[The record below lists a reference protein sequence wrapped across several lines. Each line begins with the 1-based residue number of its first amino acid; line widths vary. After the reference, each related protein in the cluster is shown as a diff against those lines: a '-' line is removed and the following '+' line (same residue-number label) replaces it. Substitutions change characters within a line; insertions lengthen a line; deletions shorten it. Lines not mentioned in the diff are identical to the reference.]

1 MKDRLKAIWE
11 KIKNFWLKFNK
22 KQRILFVTIFVVI
35 IVVIIVL
42 SKVIGKKDMVKLRAC
57 SNETEVVE
65 IRNLLNDNN
74 ISATVDE
81 YNNIFVDDSDYVEA
95 KLVLGSNNISSAGY
109 TLDDAV
115 SSSLS
120 TTETVMKEKYT
131 AYLES
136 KFKQDLESMDAIKSA
151 RVNISYPE
159 TDNSIFSETQ
169 DAKITAVLDLKKELS
184 DEQAEAI
191 GLLLATNVGNDNTNS
206 VIIVDSQSNVLYS
219 GNKANS
225 SFTSNSTQKVK
236 AMLENAIIKGAED
249 LIYSTRLYN
258 DVQIMINLDVNFDNV
273 EVVDHKYT
281 APDGTDNGLPTHS
294 YVINSEGQLATA
306 GGNPGTESNDSD
318 TDYDIINSDG
328 KSSKYT
334 LSKYDWVQNEV
345 ITTTSKTP
353 GEVNLK
359 NSSMA
364 IVCIKNT
371 ILTEEEAEEQ
381 GLLDDM
387 TWEEYKQANS
397 EPVETTVQDNI
408 LNAVATGSG
417 IAAGNVSIIAYNT
430 MTFFDKEVTSSS
442 NPWFVIQIILAVL
455 IAGVLI
461 FIIIRSTRPVA
472 VEETEPELSVE
483 DMLATTKQQQPPVE
497 EIDLQDKS
505 ETRKAIEKFVDENPE
520 AVALLLRNWLN
531 EGWN

>member
-159 TDNSIFSETQ
+159 TGNSIFSETQ
-169 DAKITAVLDLKKELS
+169 DAKITAVLDLK
-184 DEQAEAI
+184 
-191 GLLLATNVGNDNTNS
+191 
-206 VIIVDSQSNVLYS
+206 
-219 GNKANS
+219 
-225 SFTSNSTQKVK
+225 
-236 AMLENAIIKGAED
+236 
-249 LIYSTRLYN
+249 R
-258 DVQIMINLDVNFDNV
+258 
-273 EVVDHKYT
+273 
-281 APDGTDNGLPTHS
+281 
-294 YVINSEGQLATA
+294 
-306 GGNPGTESNDSD
+306 
-318 TDYDIINSDG
+318 
-328 KSSKYT
+328 
-334 LSKYDWVQNEV
+334 
-345 ITTTSKTP
+345 
-353 GEVNLK
+353 
-359 NSSMA
+359 
-364 IVCIKNT
+364 
-371 ILTEEEAEEQ
+371 
-381 GLLDDM
+381 
-387 TWEEYKQANS
+387 
-397 EPVETTVQDNI
+397 
-408 LNAVATGSG
+408 
-417 IAAGNVSIIAYNT
+417 
-430 MTFFDKEVTSSS
+430 TF
-442 NPWFVIQIILAVL
+442 
-455 IAGVLI
+455 
-461 FIIIRSTRPVA
+461 
-472 VEETEPELSVE
+472 
-483 DMLATTKQQQPPVE
+483 
-497 EIDLQDKS
+497 
-505 ETRKAIEKFVDENPE
+505 
-520 AVALLLRNWLN
+520 
-531 EGWN
+531 

>member
-1 MKDRLKAIWE
+1 M
-11 KIKNFWLKFNK
+11 
-22 KQRILFVTIFVVI
+22 
-35 IVVIIVL
+35 
-42 SKVIGKKDMVKLRAC
+42 
-57 SNETEVVE
+57 
-65 IRNLLNDNN
+65 
-74 ISATVDE
+74 
-81 YNNIFVDDSDYVEA
+81 
-95 KLVLGSNNISSAGY
+95 
-109 TLDDAV
+109 
-115 SSSLS
+115 
-120 TTETVMKEKYT
+120 
-131 AYLES
+131 
-136 KFKQDLESMDAIKSA
+136 
-151 RVNISYPE
+151 
-159 TDNSIFSETQ
+159 
-169 DAKITAVLDLKKELS
+169 
-184 DEQAEAI
+184 
-191 GLLLATNVGNDNTNS
+191 LATNVGNDNTNS

-273 EVVDHKYT
+273 EVVDHKYI
-281 APDGTDNGLPTHS
+281 APDGTDNGLPTNS

>member
-159 TDNSIFSETQ
+159 TGNSIFSETQ

-273 EVVDHKYT
+273 EVVDHKYI
-281 APDGTDNGLPTHS
+281 APDGTDNGLPTH
-294 YVINSEGQLATA
+294 
-306 GGNPGTESNDSD
+306 P
-318 TDYDIINSDG
+318 
-328 KSSKYT
+328 
-334 LSKYDWVQNEV
+334 
-345 ITTTSKTP
+345 
-353 GEVNLK
+353 
-359 NSSMA
+359 M
-364 IVCIKNT
+364 
-371 ILTEEEAEEQ
+371 
-381 GLLDDM
+381 
-387 TWEEYKQANS
+387 
-397 EPVETTVQDNI
+397 
-408 LNAVATGSG
+408 
-417 IAAGNVSIIAYNT
+417 
-430 MTFFDKEVTSSS
+430 
-442 NPWFVIQIILAVL
+442 
-455 IAGVLI
+455 
-461 FIIIRSTRPVA
+461 
-472 VEETEPELSVE
+472 
-483 DMLATTKQQQPPVE
+483 
-497 EIDLQDKS
+497 
-505 ETRKAIEKFVDENPE
+505 
-520 AVALLLRNWLN
+520 
-531 EGWN
+531 

>member
-159 TDNSIFSETQ
+159 TGNSIFSETQ
-169 DAKITAVLDLKKELS
+169 DAKITAVLDLRKELS

-249 LIYSTRLYN
+249 LIYS
-258 DVQIMINLDVNFDNV
+258 IKINV
-273 EVVDHKYT
+273 K
-281 APDGTDNGLPTHS
+281 
-294 YVINSEGQLATA
+294 
-306 GGNPGTESNDSD
+306 
-318 TDYDIINSDG
+318 
-328 KSSKYT
+328 T
-334 LSKYDWVQNEV
+334 L
-345 ITTTSKTP
+345 
-353 GEVNLK
+353 
-359 NSSMA
+359 
-364 IVCIKNT
+364 
-371 ILTEEEAEEQ
+371 
-381 GLLDDM
+381 
-387 TWEEYKQANS
+387 
-397 EPVETTVQDNI
+397 
-408 LNAVATGSG
+408 
-417 IAAGNVSIIAYNT
+417 
-430 MTFFDKEVTSSS
+430 
-442 NPWFVIQIILAVL
+442 
-455 IAGVLI
+455 
-461 FIIIRSTRPVA
+461 
-472 VEETEPELSVE
+472 
-483 DMLATTKQQQPPVE
+483 
-497 EIDLQDKS
+497 
-505 ETRKAIEKFVDENPE
+505 
-520 AVALLLRNWLN
+520 
-531 EGWN
+531 

>member
-159 TDNSIFSETQ
+159 TGNSIFSETQ

-273 EVVDHKYT
+273 EVVDHKYI

-306 GGNPGTESNDSD
+306 VGNPGTESNDSD

>member
-1 MKDRLKAIWE
+1 
-11 KIKNFWLKFNK
+11 
-22 KQRILFVTIFVVI
+22 
-35 IVVIIVL
+35 
-42 SKVIGKKDMVKLRAC
+42 
-57 SNETEVVE
+57 
-65 IRNLLNDNN
+65 
-74 ISATVDE
+74 
-81 YNNIFVDDSDYVEA
+81 
-95 KLVLGSNNISSAGY
+95 
-109 TLDDAV
+109 
-115 SSSLS
+115 
-120 TTETVMKEKYT
+120 
-131 AYLES
+131 
-136 KFKQDLESMDAIKSA
+136 
-151 RVNISYPE
+151 
-159 TDNSIFSETQ
+159 
-169 DAKITAVLDLKKELS
+169 
-184 DEQAEAI
+184 
-191 GLLLATNVGNDNTNS
+191 
-206 VIIVDSQSNVLYS
+206 
-219 GNKANS
+219 
-225 SFTSNSTQKVK
+225 
-236 AMLENAIIKGAED
+236 
-249 LIYSTRLYN
+249 
-258 DVQIMINLDVNFDNV
+258 
-273 EVVDHKYT
+273 
-281 APDGTDNGLPTHS
+281 
-294 YVINSEGQLATA
+294 
-306 GGNPGTESNDSD
+306 
-318 TDYDIINSDG
+318 
-328 KSSKYT
+328 
-334 LSKYDWVQNEV
+334 
-345 ITTTSKTP
+345 
-353 GEVNLK
+353 
-359 NSSMA
+359 MA